1 MLLEQPQPAA
11 VEAWLAAAQISNP
24 EIQAQRILL
33 DIATLEVARHKS
45 DHLPTVDVFVARNVQ
60 QNPSMSTERS
70 DASSIGLR
78 LSMPLYSGGRTQSA
92 VREAAAEQSLA
103 EYALED
109 TRRAIKAATWDAWS
123 EVMTGI
129 AQVQALEAAKKSAQ
143 MAVDA
148 NRLGYS
154 VGVRVGIDVLK
165 VQSQLSE
172 TVQQLSQARYDT
184 LLAQLMLKAAVG
196 TLRESDLVS
205 INALLH
211 H

>member
-1 MLLEQPQPAA
+1 M
-11 VEAWLAAAQISNP
+11 
-24 EIQAQRILL
+24 
-33 DIATLEVARHKS
+33 
-45 DHLPTVDVFVARNVQ
+45 
-60 QNPSMSTERS
+60 
-70 DASSIGLR
+70 R

-92 VREAAAEQSLA
+92 VRKAVAEQSHA

-109 TRRAIKAATWDAWS
+109 ARRAVNAATWDAWS

-154 VGVRVGIDVLK
+154 VGVRVSIDVLE
-165 VQSQLSE
+165 VQGQLSE
-172 TVQQLSQARYDT
+172 TVQKLSQARYDT
-184 LLAQLMLKAAVG
+184 LLAQLKLKAAVG
-196 TLRESDLVS
+196 ALQGSDLIS